1 MPIPFILA
9 GVALAAGAYGV
20 KKGLDA
26 KSDFDDAS
34 ETNERAQRIY
44 DQASRELERTREA
57 TQESL
62 NDLGELKLSLYENRL
77 TPFVAAFKQIHN
89 IDFQHDAIGDE
100 LQLAVSEND
109 MAAIET
115 AVLKMTDVVSGGVV
129 SLGAGGLAGLA
140 AYGSVGLLAS
150 ASTGTAIASLS
161 GVAATN
167 ATLAWLGGGALSAGG
182 FGMAGGTAVLGGIVA
197 GPVLAVGGMLLAAK
211 AEEAKHNAYANLN
224 LARKADEQMA
234 TAKVATQGI
243 HTRVQEVYHVLGKLE
258 DTFEPILAGLQSLV
272 MRSPKDCSGKVDYM
286 TLQKQDQIGVMMSM
300 MLAKTIKNVL
310 ETPLINQEGLV
321 TSESANVINSA
332 NHELTDVQEKL
343 ALARL

>member
-1 MPIPFILA
+1 M
-9 GVALAAGAYGV
+9 
-20 KKGLDA
+20 
-26 KSDFDDAS
+26 
-34 ETNERAQRIY
+34 
-44 DQASRELERTREA
+44 
-57 TQESL
+57 
-62 NDLGELKLSLYENRL
+62 
-77 TPFVAAFKQIHN
+77 
-89 IDFQHDAIGDE
+89 
-100 LQLAVSEND
+100 
-109 MAAIET
+109 
-115 AVLKMTDVVSGGVV
+115 
-129 SLGAGGLAGLA
+129 
-140 AYGSVGLLAS
+140 
-150 ASTGTAIASLS
+150 
-161 GVAATN
+161 
-167 ATLAWLGGGALSAGG
+167 
-182 FGMAGGTAVLGGIVA
+182 
-197 GPVLAVGGMLLAAK
+197 LAVGGMMLASK

-243 HTRVQEVYHVLGKLE
+243 HTRAQEVYHVLGKLE